1 MDFNYDINF
10 IVGINGTGKT
20 TALRLIHAALTVN
33 VRELLLIT
41 FREMRILFEKDAR
54 MNMLTITKKQE
65 AIEFRINTSDDV
77 AIIRSYEKDEVEQYS
92 KMGKMDEI
100 AAEARFRFL
109 REKNTV
115 SEFMSSIPEPI
126 FIGLERR
133 LKTQDMEYDDDFRAS
148 MPRMGRHVPSQS
160 RHSIGL
166 EGIDNAR
173 QLIKNEYRK
182 YRRHSDSSNESLL
195 NVIVRSTFQYMELD
209 DTVAPQNKDQ
219 RYRDY
224 QNIIARRK
232 EIEQVARALGGSNH
246 TQTQIDRF
254 FEKLSNAYVSTDEE
268 QEISLVEWLLNKA
281 QIQRIDAIL
290 REMDRNKKNAAAI
303 FAPIAAFIGAANFF
317 FNDSKKHVSID
328 SLGELLVQRGG
339 ETIPLASLS
348 SGERQML
355 TLLAHVVFM
364 PKRNAGIVIID
375 EPELS
380 LHLRWQEHLV
390 AQLTELN
397 SKLQFIFAT
406 HSPEIVGMRKD
417 KTLRV
422 VR

>member
-1 MDFNYDINF
+1 
-10 IVGINGTGKT
+10 
-20 TALRLIHAALTVN
+20 
-33 VRELLLIT
+33 
-41 FREMRILFEKDAR
+41 
-54 MNMLTITKKQE
+54 
-65 AIEFRINTSDDV
+65 
-77 AIIRSYEKDEVEQYS
+77 
-92 KMGKMDEI
+92 
-100 AAEARFRFL
+100 
-109 REKNTV
+109 
-115 SEFMSSIPEPI
+115 
-126 FIGLERR
+126 
-133 LKTQDMEYDDDFRAS
+133 
-148 MPRMGRHVPSQS
+148 
-160 RHSIGL
+160 
-166 EGIDNAR
+166 
-173 QLIKNEYRK
+173 
-182 YRRHSDSSNESLL
+182 
-195 NVIVRSTFQYMELD
+195 MELD
-209 DTVAPQNKDQ
+209 DTVTPQNKDQ
-219 RYRDY
+219 RYREY

-254 FEKLSNAYVSTDEE
+254 FEKLSNAYASTDEE
-268 QEISLVEWLLNKA
+268 QEIGLVEWLLNKA

-290 REMDRNKKNAAAI
+290 REMERNKKNAAAI
-303 FAPIAAFIGAANFF
+303 FAPIDEFIGAANFF
-317 FNDSKKHVSID
+317 FNDSKKHVNID

-339 ETIPLASLS
+339 ETIPLPSLS
-348 SGERQML
+348 SGDRQML

-390 AQLTELN
+390 AKLTELN